1 MLLLYHKNTGWY
13 SVSTQIAR
21 GFLSIGR
28 VDKLFVNS
36 YNANCLNYKY
46 FRKEGIFTQPSF
58 HYLLMIDY
66 ALFQKKL
73 LEKVRPYGLSM
84 GQPKIL
90 DYLKDHNGASQ
101 KEIAAACQIEAGSL
115 TSVLNR
121 MEEKGMVQRK
131 MLHGDRRTYHIFLTP
146 FGEEQKKHV
155 EQAFEEL
162 EQQALSGF
170 TPEECQK
177 GRELMQAIFRNLQ
190 KEEPNE

>member
-1 MLLLYHKNTGWY
+1 MLLYHKNPAGYRETAQNAG
-13 SVSTQIAR
+13 AFEA
-21 GFLSIGR
+21 GNG
-28 VDKLFVNS
+28 VDKLFMNS
-36 YNANCLNYKY
+36 YNANYLNYKC
-46 FRKEGIFTQPSF
+46 FRKEGIFMQPSF

-131 MLHGDRRTYHIFLTP
+131 MLHGNRRTYHIFLTP
-146 FGEEQKKHV
+146 FGVEQQEHV
-155 EQAFEEL
+155 ERAFAEL
-162 EQQALSGF
+162 EEQALSGF
-170 TPEECQK
+170 YAGGTPAGHPNDAGNFCAFTK
-177 GRELMQAIFRNLQ
+177 GGIT
-190 KEEPNE
+190 

>member
-1 MLLLYHKNTGWY
+1 M
-13 SVSTQIAR
+13 
-21 GFLSIGR
+21 
-28 VDKLFVNS
+28 
-36 YNANCLNYKY
+36 
-46 FRKEGIFTQPSF
+46 QPSF

-131 MLHGDRRTYHIFLTP
+131 MLHGNRRTYHIFLTP
-146 FGEEQKKHV
+146 FGVEQQEHV
-155 EQAFEEL
+155 ERAFAEL
-162 EQQALSGF
+162 EEQALSGF
-170 TPEECQK
+170 TPEERRQGMK
-177 GRELMQAIFRNLQ
+177 LMQAIFAHLQ
-190 KEEPNE
+190 KEELHE

>member
-1 MLLLYHKNTGWY
+1 
-13 SVSTQIAR
+13 
-21 GFLSIGR
+21 
-28 VDKLFVNS
+28 
-36 YNANCLNYKY
+36 
-46 FRKEGIFTQPSF
+46 
-58 HYLLMIDY
+58 MIDY

-146 FGEEQKKHV
+146 FGEEQKNMWSRRSKSWNNRP
-155 EQAFEEL
+155 FS
-162 EQQALSGF
+162 ALRRKNAKRAG
-170 TPEECQK
+170 
-177 GRELMQAIFRNLQ
+177 N
-190 KEEPNE
+190 

>member
-1 MLLLYHKNTGWY
+1 MD
-13 SVSTQIAR
+13 R
-21 GFLSIGR
+21 
-28 VDKLFVNS
+28 
-36 YNANCLNYKY
+36 
-46 FRKEGIFTQPSF
+46 SF
-58 HYLLMIDY
+58 HYLLM
-66 ALFQKKL
+66 ATQSLFQRSVMAEL
-73 LEKVRPYGLSM
+73 NGSGLTA
-84 GQPKIL
+84 GQPKVL
-90 DYLKDHNGASQ
+90 DYLGRHDGSVQ
-101 KEIAAACQIEAGSL
+101 KAIAAGCQIDPATL
-115 TSVLNR
+115 TGLLNR

-162 EQQALSGF
+162 EEQALSGF

>member
-28 VDKLFVNS
+28 VDKFFVNN

-131 MLHGDRRTYHIFLTP
+131 TLHGDRRTYHIFLTS

>member
-1 MLLLYHKNTGWY
+1 M
-13 SVSTQIAR
+13 
-21 GFLSIGR
+21 
-28 VDKLFVNS
+28 
-36 YNANCLNYKY
+36 
-46 FRKEGIFTQPSF
+46 QPSF

-131 MLHGDRRTYHIFLTP
+131 MLHGNRRTYHIFLTP
-146 FGEEQKKHV
+146 FGV
-155 EQAFEEL
+155 L
-162 EQQALSGF
+162 
-170 TPEECQK
+170 
-177 GRELMQAIFRNLQ
+177 
-190 KEEPNE
+190 